1 MQWTGG
7 KLARPVH
14 SDSSLCPSIFRDKDP
29 SFFLVKGR
37 HHPHEGFMTCF
48 MERSERSCCHFLN
61 SFSLKYVLCLGAVF
75 GSSMSWTPW
84 AGNCTSWKAQ
94 RVALFFSFFFSFLYY
109 QEQTGTLFICEIRL
123 LFLSLHEERQLGWWN
138 MSCLFGPCGPR
149 SVFTGIQGKMQRRE
163 GPLVATCYMKGC
175 PWGPL
180 TVP

>member
-37 HHPHEGFMTCF
+37 HRPHEGFMTCF

-94 RVALFFSFFFSFLYY
+94 RVAFFFSYFFFFFVLSGADRYFVHLWN
-109 QEQTGTLFICEIRL
+109 QTFVPFSSWGEAVRMDKFI
-123 LFLSLHEERQLGWWN
+123 ERVNG
-138 MSCLFGPCGPR
+138 SERKP
-149 SVFTGIQGKMQRRE
+149 
-163 GPLVATCYMKGC
+163 
-175 PWGPL
+175 
-180 TVP
+180 